1 MEFDSG
7 FLPFNFEV
15 SVLPALSSLYIQE
28 NHTAGSS
35 NMP

>member
-1 MEFDSG
+1 MEFDFG

-15 SVLPALSSLYIQE
+15 SVLPAPSSFYIQE
-28 NHTAGSS
+28 NHTTGSL